1 MKSLDQN
8 ENMNGASEHKYTWWR
23 KTVQVI
29 VLYKKNNSLSVYKNV
44 WMKESFQMFYQHLI
58 FPRLVFICWC
68 KL

>member
-44 WMKESFQMFYQHLI
+44 WMKESFQMFY
-58 FPRLVFICWC
+58 
-68 KL
+68 